1 MRETLELKVE
11 PRSKLGKGA
20 AYQTRKLG
28 LIPGIIYGGAR
39 VPPNPCRWTSARS
52 DGFTAPGML
61 LQTLVMLE
69 LGGKKTRVIPRAVQ
83 LDPVT
88 DRPVHIDFLRL
99 TPGGR
104 ITLDIPV
111 RFRGQESSPG
121 LKRGGVVNIVRHE
134 VALLCPVDD
143 IPEYIEG
150 DLSGLD
156 IGDSLHISAFTL
168 PEGVRP
174 MIRDR
179 DFTVATLAPPTTY
192 VEETPVA
199 AAAVEGEEGAVPV
212 EGEEGAVAAAPGTAA
227 PAATAG
233 KAPAAAGKLRP
244 PPARLRPRRASL
256 RRRSDTGIIPW
267 NSAAGP
273 DLFRLLISEF

>member
-20 AYQTRKLG
+20 AYQTRKSG
-28 LIPGIIYGGAR
+28 LIPGIIYGG
-39 VPPNPCRWTSARS
+39 
-52 DGFTAPGML
+52 GGAPEPVQVDERTLGKLHGTGALM
-61 LQTLVMLE
+61 QTLVMLE
-69 LGGKKTRVIPRAVQ
+69 LSGKKTRVLPRAVQ

-99 TPGGR
+99 KPGGR
-104 ITLDIPV
+104 VTLDIPV
-111 RFRGQESSPG
+111 RFRGHENSPG
-121 LKRGGVVNIVRHE
+121 LKLGGVVNVVRHE
-134 VALLCPVDD
+134 VALLCPVDE

-168 PEGVRP
+168 PPGVKP
-174 MIRDR
+174 MIKER
-179 DFTVATLAPPTTY
+179 DFTVATVAPPTTY
-192 VEETPVA
+192 IEETPVA

-227 PAATAG
+227 PAAAAAGGKAPAAAAPG
-233 KAPAAAGKLRP
+233 KAPAAAGK
-244 PPARLRPRRASL
+244 
-256 RRRSDTGIIPW
+256 
-267 NSAAGP
+267 SAAGP
-273 DLFRLLISEF
+273 GKGSEKK

>member
-20 AYQTRKLG
+20 AYQTRKSG
-28 LIPGIIYGGAR
+28 LIPGIIYGGG
-39 VPPNPCRWTSARS
+39 SAPEPVQVDERTL
-52 DGFTAPGML
+52 GRLHGTGALM
-61 LQTLVMLE
+61 QTLVMLE
-69 LGGKKTRVIPRAVQ
+69 LSGKKTRVLPRAVQ

-99 TPGGR
+99 KPGGR
-104 ITLDIPV
+104 VTLDIPV
-111 RFRGQESSPG
+111 RFRGHENSPG
-121 LKRGGVVNIVRHE
+121 LKLGGVVNVVRHE
-134 VALLCPVDD
+134 VALLCPVDE

-168 PEGVRP
+168 PPGVKP
-174 MIRDR
+174 MIRER
-179 DFTVATLAPPTTY
+179 DFTVATVAPPTTY
-192 VEETPVA
+192 IEETPVA

-227 PAATAG
+227 PGAAAAPGGKAPAAAPGKAPAAAAG
-233 KAPAAAGKLRP
+233 KAPAAAGK
-244 PPARLRPRRASL
+244 
-256 RRRSDTGIIPW
+256 
-267 NSAAGP
+267 GP
-273 DLFRLLISEF
+273 EKK

>member
-20 AYQTRKLG
+20 AYQTRKSG
-28 LIPGIIYGGAR
+28 LIPGIIYGG
-39 VPPNPCRWTSARS
+39 
-52 DGFTAPGML
+52 GGAPEPVQVDERTLGKLHGTGALM
-61 LQTLVMLE
+61 QTLVMLE
-69 LGGKKTRVIPRAVQ
+69 LNGKKTRVLPRAVQ

-104 ITLDIPV
+104 VTLDIPV
-111 RFRGQESSPG
+111 RFRGQENSPG

-150 DLSGLD
+150 DISGLD
-156 IGDSLHISAFTL
+156 IGDSLHISAFPL
-168 PEGVRP
+168 PPGVKP
-174 MIRDR
+174 MIKER
-179 DFTVATLAPPTTY
+179 DFTVATVAPPTTFI
-192 VEETPVA
+192 EETPVA

-212 EGEEGAVAAAPGTAA
+212 EGEEGAVAAAPGAAA
-227 PAATAG
+227 PAAAAAAGKGPAAAPG
-233 KAPAAAGKLRP
+233 KAPAAAAGK
-244 PPARLRPRRASL
+244 
-256 RRRSDTGIIPW
+256 
-267 NSAAGP
+267 AAAAPGKG
-273 DLFRLLISEF
+273 SEKK

>member
-28 LIPGIIYGGAR
+28 LIPGIIYGGGGTPEPVQVDERTLGKLHSTGAL
-39 VPPNPCRWTSARS
+39 
-52 DGFTAPGML
+52 M
-61 LQTLVMLE
+61 QTLVMLE
-69 LGGKKTRVIPRAVQ
+69 LSGKKTRVLPRAVQ

-104 ITLDIPV
+104 VTLDIPV
-111 RFRGQESSPG
+111 RFRGQENSPG

-150 DLSGLD
+150 DISGLD

-168 PEGVRP
+168 PPGVKP
-174 MIRDR
+174 MIRER
-179 DFTVATLAPPTTY
+179 DFTVATLAPPTTF

-199 AAAVEGEEGAVPV
+199 AAVVEGEEGAVPV
-212 EGEEGAVAAAPGTAA
+212 EGEEGAVAAAPGAAA
-227 PAATAG
+227 PAAAAGKAPAAAPG
-233 KAPAAAGKLRP
+233 KAPAAAGK
-244 PPARLRPRRASL
+244 
-256 RRRSDTGIIPW
+256 T
-267 NSAAGP
+267 AAAPGKAP
-273 DLFRLLISEF
+273 EKK